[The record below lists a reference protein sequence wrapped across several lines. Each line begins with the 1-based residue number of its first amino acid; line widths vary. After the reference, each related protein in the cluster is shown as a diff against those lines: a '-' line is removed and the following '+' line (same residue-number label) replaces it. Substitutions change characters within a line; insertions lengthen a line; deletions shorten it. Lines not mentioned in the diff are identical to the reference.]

1 MVFLFVL
8 GDYALL
14 LREKKFKV
22 STLSQTSQCKIEIIS
37 TGLNEH
43 YNMLL
48 WRGKDVLSRTSTY
61 LPDDGG

>member
-48 WRGKDVLSRTSTY
+48 WRGKDVFVKNKY
-61 LPDDGG
+61 LLT